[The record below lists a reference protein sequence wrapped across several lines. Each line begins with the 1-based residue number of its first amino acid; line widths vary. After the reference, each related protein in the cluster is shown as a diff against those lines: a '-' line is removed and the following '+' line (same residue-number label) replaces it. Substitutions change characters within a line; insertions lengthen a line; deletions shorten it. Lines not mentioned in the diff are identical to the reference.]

1 MLNFLNL
8 KSFFRHLFFW
18 VASCL
23 SMVCFEIRI
32 PMKKTKIFM
41 EFFYISFRT
50 KLFKFWKKTIGDFR
64 IFHIVLMQ
72 NLPSEQYEKLQLQFH
87 NKKEGS
93 DKRALVSFSN
103 LFYLTG
109 FIYVKQYRMSM
120 DIKYIH
126 LVTKE
131 VNLMF

>member
-1 MLNFLNL
+1 
-8 KSFFRHLFFW
+8 
-18 VASCL
+18 
-23 SMVCFEIRI
+23 
-32 PMKKTKIFM
+32 M